1 MPIENNLDKIMHR
14 INAMV
19 QDHRATLQQRDFSV
33 FGVSVVTV
41 LYDSVSGMFA
51 LETNQ
56 VKHQRFAFDDVD
68 LLAIDVYEALSE
80 FKESF

>member
-1 MPIENNLDKIMHR
+1 MAIENNLDKIVHR

-19 QDHRATLQQRDFSV
+19 QDHQTTLQQRDFSI

-41 LYDSVSGMFA
+41 LYDSESGMFA
-51 LETNQ
+51 LEVNQ
-56 VKHQRFAFDDVD
+56 EKHKRFAFDDVD

-80 FKESF
+80 FKETF

>member
-1 MPIENNLDKIMHR
+1 MPIENNLDKIVHR

-19 QDHRATLQQRDFSV
+19 QDHRTTLQQRDFSV

-56 VKHQRFAFDDVD
+56 AKHQRFAFDDVD